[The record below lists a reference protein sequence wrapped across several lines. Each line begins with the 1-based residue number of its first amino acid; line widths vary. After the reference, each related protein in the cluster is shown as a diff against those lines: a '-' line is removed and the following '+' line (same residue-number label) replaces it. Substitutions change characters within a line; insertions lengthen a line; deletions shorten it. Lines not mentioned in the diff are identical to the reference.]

1 MKIKAVILSISLV
14 MLTLSCETELT
25 AEMIINKSLEEA
37 HGGKANWELP
47 KMVLYEKTTIL
58 YDSLGNIESQKKQL
72 FHNTL
77 QPEFTSEVNW
87 EENGIQKRVVFDG
100 IKTQLFFDEIIQTDA
115 KAIEKAHKE
124 IMGAQYVLWQPYK
137 LLADEVSLELEGKV
151 RLEDGSKAFKIKVTY
166 IDSDTQ
172 WWYYFD
178 TKTFLLKENLVKHGA
193 TYSQI
198 INVKYEEKT
207 GLRLHKERKSFMI
220 DTQKDQKYLRAHYNY
235 NILELK

>member
-1 MKIKAVILSISLV
+1 MKIKAIFLSISLV
-14 MLTLSCETELT
+14 MLTLSCENELT
-25 AEMIINKSLEEA
+25 AEMIVNKSLEEA

-58 YDSLGNIESQKKQL
+58 YDSLGNIESQKKQR

-77 QPEFTSEVNW
+77 QPQFTSKVIW
-87 EENGIQKRVVFDG
+87 TENGEEKRIVFDG
-100 IKTQLFFDEIIQTDA
+100 KDTFVFIDGFQVTDDKKVA
-115 KAIEKAHKE
+115 VAHKE

-137 LLADEVSLELEGKV
+137 LLADEVSLELEGRV
-151 RLEDGSKAFKIKVTY
+151 RLEDGSKAYKIKATY
-166 IDSDTQ
+166 TDSDTE

-198 INVKYEEKT
+198 INIKHEEKT

-220 DTQKDQKYLRAHYNY
+220 DIQKDQKYLRAHYYY